1 MLLDGTFPPSD
12 LLWMEDFYSEGHSTD
27 PSLIPSMTSW
37 GSIPSTVQPT
47 DWAVPR
53 ISFITPE
60 NSLAIDLGL
69 ITLAAPMISSM
80 VMLPLCL
87 IFFTFFL
94 SLGGSL
100 SALMMSAAAEGTTV
114 TVACLFCTRS
124 WTVTFK
130 PFHSPVDLAI
140 SSPIFF
146 GDRPRGPTLGA
157 RDEVAA
163 TSPPTV

>member
-1 MLLDGTFPPSD
+1 MKCISNARNYHIYKFTSNIHRCCWMDHFLPSNLLG
-12 LLWMEDFYSEGHSTD
+12 MENFYSEGHSTD

-80 VMLPLCL
+80 VMSPLCL
-87 IFFTFFL
+87 MFLTFFL
-94 SLGGSL
+94 SLGGSFR
-100 SALMMSAAAEGTTV
+100 ALMIKAAADGTTE
-114 TVACLFCTRS
+114 TVACLFWILS
-124 WTVTFK
+124 
-130 PFHSPVDLAI
+130 
-140 SSPIFF
+140 
-146 GDRPRGPTLGA
+146 
-157 RDEVAA
+157 
-163 TSPPTV
+163 